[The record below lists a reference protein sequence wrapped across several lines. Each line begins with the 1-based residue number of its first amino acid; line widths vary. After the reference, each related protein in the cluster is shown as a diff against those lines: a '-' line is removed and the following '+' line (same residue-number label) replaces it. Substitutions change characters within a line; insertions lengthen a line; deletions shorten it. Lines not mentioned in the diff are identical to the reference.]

1 MAENTRPLAE
11 ASDSQER
18 REGGVLR
25 PGQEWRLSET
35 RRREANKARL
45 ATVPRAEA
53 RNIDL
58 QVRVNIWQECDVV
71 GFN

>member
-1 MAENTRPLAE
+1 M
-11 ASDSQER
+11 
-18 REGGVLR
+18 R

-58 QVRVNIWQECDVV
+58 QVRVNIWPECDVV